1 MVDAAVTEKG
11 LRRLEL
17 HVPGGRRPSLAAIS
31 GLGSQALRL
40 AVSSFLREF
49 LQQTGMRVK

>member
-11 LRRLEL
+11 PRRLEL

-31 GLGSQALRL
+31 GLGSQALCL